1 MADTAQRRYP
11 QALNRVLNVF
21 GAVMVVVSAVT
32 PAGAVWVIAS
42 VLLQNQGSGAFW
54 SMVLA
59 AVIGIGM
66 CYCWAELGA
75 KYPIAGGDYSIIAR
89 VMGKLPGFLMF
100 IIFLTLAI
108 FIPSAIGLGAGQFI
122 QVAWP
127 DVDVNVV
134 GTILIIVATLTAILH
149 IRFNAVVTGFF
160 LFIELAAIIIACIL
174 GFFFAKSGLN
184 WSELTNPHVFT
195 PSGEAI
201 PASLAV
207 IAAGIGVGLF
217 SYNGYH
223 WVLFLSEE
231 THLGGMH
238 TKLVNAIFISFFITV
253 LFELLPLTAAIL
265 GAPDLAK
272 LQNSPSPMA
281 YLVESLG
288 GHTLN
293 VIVSLGIAL
302 AIFNAVLACIIAL
315 SRVIYSSG
323 RDKAWPG
330 VINNWL
336 TAISPQF
343 KTPWVATALIGLIG
357 AVLTATSS
365 VAALVTFTGVMLA
378 AEYAMIAL
386 AAIYSRIYEKDAY
399 RPYKM
404 PLWPLPPLVALLGT
418 IWTLCLQSWNDLLI
432 TAAILAVA
440 LVYYYVYL
448 RPRGDTH
455 WEMLEAVHDPQAD
468 AALPRKSIT

>member
-1 MADTAQRRYP
+1 MADTATRRYP
-11 QALNRVLNVF
+11 QALSRVLNVF

-75 KYPIAGGDYSIIAR
+75 MYPIAGGDYSIIAR

-108 FIPSAIGLGAGQFI
+108 FIPSAIGLGAGQFV

-127 DVDVNVV
+127 NVDVNVV
-134 GTILIIVATLTAILH
+134 GTILIIVATLTAIMH

-160 LFIELAAIIIACIL
+160 LFIELAAIIIACVL

-184 WSELTNPHVFT
+184 WSELIHPHVFSA
-195 PSGEAI
+195 SGEATA
-201 PASLAV
+201 ASLAV

-272 LQNSPSPMA
+272 LQNSTSPMA

-302 AIFNAVLACIIAL
+302 AIFNAVLACIITL

-323 RDKAWPG
+323 RDRAWPG
-330 VINNWL
+330 VVSDW
-336 TAISPQF
+336 ISAVSPRF
-343 KTPWVATALIGLIG
+343 KTPWVATALIGIIG

-378 AEYAMIAL
+378 AEYAMIAF
-386 AAIYSRIYEKDAY
+386 AAIYSRIYQKDAT

-404 PLWPLPPLVALLGT
+404 PLWPLPPLVALVGT
-418 IWTLCLQSWNDLLI
+418 IWTLCLQSWSDLLI
-432 TAAILAVA
+432 TAAILGVA
-440 LVYYYVYL
+440 LVYYYAYL
-448 RPRGDTH
+448 LPRRGTH
-455 WEMLEAVHDPQAD
+455 WEMLEAVHDPEAD
-468 AALPRKSIT
+468 LALPTKNIT

>member
-1 MADTAQRRYP
+1 MTDIGQQRYP

-32 PAGAVWVIAS
+32 PAGAVWVIAQ
-42 VLLQNQGSGAFW
+42 VILQNQGSGAFW
-54 SMVLA
+54 TMVAA

-66 CYCWAELGA
+66 CFCWAELGA
-75 KYPIAGGDYSIIAR
+75 MYPIAGGDYSIIAR

-122 QVAWP
+122 QVVWP

-134 GTILIIVATLTAILH
+134 GTVLIVLATLTAIMH

-160 LFIELAAIIIACIL
+160 LFIELGAIAIASIL
-174 GFFFAKSGLN
+174 GFFFAKSGLH
-184 WSELTNPHVFT
+184 WGELINPHVFSPT
-195 PSGEAI
+195 GEAT
-201 PASLAV
+201 AATLAV
-207 IAAGIGVGLF
+207 ITAGIGVGLF

-231 THLGGMH
+231 THLGGLH

-253 LFELLPLTAAIL
+253 FFELLPITAAIL
-265 GAPDLAK
+265 GAPDLAA
-272 LQNSPSPMA
+272 LQNSVSPMA

-293 VIVSLGIAL
+293 VVVSLGIAL
-302 AIFNAVLACIIAL
+302 AIFNAVLACIISL

-330 VINNWL
+330 VVNEWL
-336 TAISPQF
+336 SAISPRF

-357 AVLTATSS
+357 AILTATSS

-378 AEYAMIAL
+378 AEYAMIAF
-386 AAIYSRIYEKDAY
+386 AAIYSRIFQKEVA

-404 PLWPLPPLVALLGT
+404 PLWPLPPLVALVGT
-418 IWTLCLQSWNDLLI
+418 IWTLALQSRHDLLI
-432 TAAILAVA
+432 TAGILIAA
-440 LVYYYVYL
+440 LAYYYFYL
-448 RPRGDTH
+448 LPRGDTH
-455 WEMLEAVHDPQAD
+455 WQMLGAVHDPEEGTELA
-468 AALPRKSIT
+468 KNIT

>member
-1 MADTAQRRYP
+1 MAEVAERRYP
-11 QALNRVLNVF
+11 QSLSRVLNVF

-32 PAGAVWVIAS
+32 PAGAVWVIAQ
-42 VLLQNQGSGAFW
+42 VILQNQGSGAFW
-54 SMVLA
+54 TMVAA

-66 CYCWAELGA
+66 CFCWAELGA
-75 KYPIAGGDYSIIAR
+75 MYPIAGGDYSIIAR

-108 FIPSAIGLGAGQFI
+108 FIPSAIGLGAGQYV

-127 DVDVNVV
+127 NVDANIV
-134 GTILIIVATLTAILH
+134 GTVLIVIATLTAILH
-149 IRFNAVVTGFF
+149 IRFNAVITGLF
-160 LFIELAAIIIACIL
+160 LFIELGAITIASVL
-174 GFFFAKSGLN
+174 GFFFAKSGLH
-184 WSELTNPHVFT
+184 WGELIHPHVFSA
-195 PSGEAI
+195 SGEAT
-201 PASLAV
+201 AATLA
-207 IAAGIGVGLF
+207 IMAAGIGVGLF

-231 THLGGMH
+231 THLGGLH
-238 TKLVNAIFISFFITV
+238 TKLVNAIFISFAITV
-253 LFELLPLTAAIL
+253 FFELLPITAAIL
-265 GAPDLAK
+265 GAPDLAA
-272 LQNSPSPMA
+272 LQNSTSPMA

-302 AIFNAVLACIIAL
+302 AIFNAVLACIITL

-330 VINNWL
+330 VVSDW
-336 TAISPQF
+336 ISVVSPRF
-343 KTPWVATALIGLIG
+343 RTPWVATALIGIIG

-378 AEYAMIAL
+378 AEYAMIAF
-386 AAIYSRIYEKDAY
+386 AAIYSRIYQKDAI

-404 PLWPLPPLVALLGT
+404 PLWPLPPLVALVGT
-418 IWTLCLQSWNDLLI
+418 IWTLCLQSWSDLLI
-432 TAAILAVA
+432 TAAILGVA

-448 RPRGDTH
+448 LPRRGTH
-455 WEMLEAVHDPQAD
+455 WEMLEAVHDPEAD
-468 AALPRKSIT
+468 LPLPTKNIT